1 MPIFE
6 YKCSQ
11 CDRISEFLERNSQDN
26 RHGCQDCGS
35 TELQKQLST
44 FAAVV
49 KEPEAMSKCQGCPS
63 GQTCP
68 NAKM

>member
-6 YKCSQ
+6 YKCSKCKQ
-11 CDRISEFLERNSQDN
+11 ISEFLERNSKDN
-26 RHGCQDCGS
+26 RHKCPGCSS
-35 TELQKQLST
+35 TELQKQFSS

-49 KEPEAMSKCQGCPS
+49 KEPQTMSKCQGCPS

>member
-6 YKCSQ
+6 YKCAD
-11 CDRISEFLERNSQDN
+11 CGKICEFLERGSKNKHKCPN
-26 RHGCQDCGS
+26 CGS
-35 TELQKQLST
+35 LRLDKQFSS

-49 KEPEAMSKCQGCPS
+49 KEPEPAGKCQSCPS

-68 NAKM
+68 NARF